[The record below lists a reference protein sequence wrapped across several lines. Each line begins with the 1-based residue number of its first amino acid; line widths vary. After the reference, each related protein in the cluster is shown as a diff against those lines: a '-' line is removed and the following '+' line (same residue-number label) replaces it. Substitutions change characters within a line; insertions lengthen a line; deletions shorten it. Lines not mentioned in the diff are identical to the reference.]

1 MIKSI
6 RGKLFKILGVVAVI
20 AMLATAML
28 VAPVAAISGVVLTI
42 GSTEIY
48 NNTPY
53 TISFTLGTT
62 QPADAAGIVVTF
74 DTGIMVGTP
83 AVTIM
88 TGPGTGS
95 TAMALTTITADTT
108 IVGQTATINTLNGT
122 VPIGAIGAGTTVQLI
137 FTNITNPAD
146 IGSYSVTLSTAA
158 EPTAVTSNIITTT
171 PASTGGPLPGV
182 ASVYNTASTPVL
194 MKQFN
199 SLDSAITAAE
209 SVSGGAIIKLTAGTY
224 IDSNTNTPYIF
235 ANPVTIQG
243 DDPSVVNVEIIA
255 AGDWAINGTTVVIDR
270 VTIDGKKGVLTVSG
284 SKSVTVSN
292 SIIGNGVLTIGA
304 TGTGT
309 SNITNDDFV
318 VNTGATGLSVT
329 SATTVAGS
337 TFNLTGQGGYGI
349 SAPFDVTVTGSTFI
363 GATNS
368 IDYYLGNGILVSG
381 SVNGSTISTSTFTR
395 LSNALTVNG
404 VEAMATFNG
413 NIVTNCGQGQ
423 VYSNSTV
430 STAAITVG
438 IAAAN
443 GVNIYGNT
451 ITNGTYYIL
460 DITTANTVDVSGNT
474 FTGNAKTVKS
484 ADTANTLLMARNWW
498 GGAANVPANVKSVTG
513 ITAGITYTPGLG
525 SAPSSSAF
533 AVIGVSATNPIAAAT
548 TVGVNITASTGA
560 GMVGATALTGNPVS
574 IAIPSSDT
582 VVKYWD
588 VYGVQPDGKTALTS
602 ATVDFYGTTIAPVNS
617 NSAVFFYNTT
627 NGTWV
632 NTDAIPNVND
642 NYMEISVGTDGNITA
657 AQFTGTPFALVIP
670 PANKTTTVVVTTA
683 VAQVTT
689 ITITNTTPIKGKPVI
704 QSSLL
709 WGIIAVEAVLVIV
722 VVILIVKGSKTRNI
736 LK

>member
-1 MIKSI
+1 
-6 RGKLFKILGVVAVI
+6 
-20 AMLATAML
+20 
-28 VAPVAAISGVVLTI
+28 
-42 GSTEIY
+42 
-48 NNTPY
+48 
-53 TISFTLGTT
+53 
-62 QPADAAGIVVTF
+62 
-74 DTGIMVGTP
+74 
-83 AVTIM
+83 
-88 TGPGTGS
+88 
-95 TAMALTTITADTT
+95 
-108 IVGQTATINTLNGT
+108 
-122 VPIGAIGAGTTVQLI
+122 
-137 FTNITNPAD
+137 
-146 IGSYSVTLSTAA
+146 
-158 EPTAVTSNIITTT
+158 
-171 PASTGGPLPGV
+171 
-182 ASVYNTASTPVL
+182 
-194 MKQFN
+194 
-199 SLDSAITAAE
+199 
-209 SVSGGAIIKLTAGTY
+209 
-224 IDSNTNTPYIF
+224 
-235 ANPVTIQG
+235 
-243 DDPSVVNVEIIA
+243 
-255 AGDWAINGTTVVIDR
+255 
-270 VTIDGKKGVLTVSG
+270 
-284 SKSVTVSN
+284 
-292 SIIGNGVLTIGA
+292 
-304 TGTGT
+304 
-309 SNITNDDFV
+309 
-318 VNTGATGLSVT
+318 
-329 SATTVAGS
+329 
-337 TFNLTGQGGYGI
+337 
-349 SAPFDVTVTGSTFI
+349 
-363 GATNS
+363 
-368 IDYYLGNGILVSG
+368 
-381 SVNGSTISTSTFTR
+381 
-395 LSNALTVNG
+395 
-404 VEAMATFNG
+404 MATFNG
-413 NIVTNCGQGQ
+413 NTVTNCGQGQ

-430 STAAITVG
+430 STAAIIVG

-498 GGAANVPANVKSVTG
+498 GGAANVPANVKLVTG
-513 ITAGITYTPGLG
+513 ITAGITYTPDLG
-525 SAPSSSAF
+525 AAPSSSAF

-574 IAIPSSDT
+574 IAIPSTDT

-588 VYGVQPDGKTALTS
+588 VYGVQPDGETALTS

-642 NYMEISVGTDGNITA
+642 NYMEIIVGTDGNITA
-657 AQFTGTPFALVIP
+657 AQFTGTPFVLVIP